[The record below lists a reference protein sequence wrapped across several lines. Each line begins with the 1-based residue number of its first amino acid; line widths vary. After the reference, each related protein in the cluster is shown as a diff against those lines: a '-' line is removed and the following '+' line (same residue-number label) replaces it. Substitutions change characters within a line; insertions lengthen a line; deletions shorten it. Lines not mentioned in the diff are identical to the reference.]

1 MQEDSVPVHEDILH
15 HPASMN
21 YMYQY
26 DSDGPAPAPIAT
38 LFHRFILLFI
48 QILITY
54 GSEQGKCGRT
64 F

>member
-1 MQEDSVPVHEDILH
+1 MQEDFVPVHEDILH

-21 YMYQY
+21 YQY
-26 DSDGPAPAPIAT
+26 NSDGPAPAPIAT
-38 LFHRFILLFI
+38 FFHRFILFI
-48 QILITY
+48 QISITY